1 MLKIKFNLIITL
13 FSVLLLQFSAR
24 AQQKYYNTIVTDTIH
39 INFDNHYKLS
49 HVDIIPFTE
58 TIMLN
63 HKLLHKGDYKFSYST
78 ASFSLSDSLKYS
90 IFDTLFITYE
100 TIKLALRNTYMKRS
114 LAYMYDQKYGDTLR
128 VMKNDE
134 NAFTPES
141 IFGSGI
147 EKSGTIVRGFTVGT
161 TKDFSL
167 NSGLRLQLS
176 GRLSKDIEVVA
187 ALTDENTPIQPEGN
201 TANLQQLDKVF
212 IQIKH
217 PNAIGTFGDYELQE
231 HYGEFGTI
239 SRKLQGLLGEFNYK
253 GQKAYISIASSTGKY
268 TTNQFNGNDGVQ
280 GPYQLTGENNE
291 KDIIIIAGTEK
302 VYIDG
307 IEMKRG
313 ERNDYTIEYS
323 NAQLTFTPNRL
334 ITSASRITVDFEY
347 TDRKY
352 SRTFFGAG
360 VQSNI
365 INNKLGIQFQYLREG
380 DNQDSPIDIS
390 LSDSDKAIL
399 AKAGNDPNKA
409 VKSGVALATPDSQG
423 VTIGIYQKIDTVING
438 QSYTYYRYNPGNPN
452 SMYNVTFSY
461 VGTQQ
466 GDYSMIS
473 IGNFKFVGIKQG
485 DYSPIIFLPLP
496 EMKQLGN
503 FVLNYE
509 PVKGISL
516 DLDLAGSNWD
526 QNRFSTVDDNKNN
539 GYARNLQL
547 KINPRKVEI
556 GKMNLG
562 DIGLSYQ
569 DRFIENRFTP
579 IDRIN
584 SIEFNRNFN
593 ITQTQTPESEQ
604 LREFNLNYIPV
615 KGLNFASS
623 YGYLKRG
630 SDFLSKRFNNTVAFT
645 NNKTYNLNYNLDY
658 VSSKNVGL
666 NSGWLRQ
673 NGSGYFTVWK
683 LQPGVDFLAEN
694 KKDIQTTADTL
705 LSSSLK
711 YYEID
716 PFLKLVDIDGF
727 KLSTKYS
734 LRDDYAPLNGM
745 MLKESRSTA
754 QFFELDYT
762 GLRQFNSTLNVTV
775 NNKSYE
781 EAFKKRGLLNA
792 QTILVR
798 SQSRFNFGRPLSGN
812 YYYEVSTQR
821 TAKLQKVFVKVAQG
835 AGNYVYLGDLNHNGV
850 ADENEFQP
858 TLYDGN
864 YVLVTVPTDQLY
876 PVIDLKTSTRWKINY
891 KDIFDHNSLLGT
903 ILHPFSSET
912 DWRVEENSQEQDYK
926 KIYLLHFSDF
936 QNPDKT
942 IHGTNFIQQDLY
954 LFENDPEFSARLRY
968 SQSKGMDQFSGGIEK
983 SYTRE
988 RSLRINFKMIEEM
1001 SNQTDIVIQNDNLN
1015 APETST
1021 DRREI
1026 TSSSITSDFSYR
1038 PQRNIEVGFK
1048 FNVGKREDDFPVT
1061 PTIIDINTQLIRFTL
1076 SFAGSGRLRIE
1087 FERDEL
1093 NSSAT
1098 TNFIPFQMTE
1108 GNVIGKNFFWR
1119 FNFDYRLSSNLQ
1131 STISYDGR
1139 VQGNERVVH
1148 TARAEVRAFF

>member
-1 MLKIKFNLIITL
+1 MKLKFNLIIT
-13 FSVLLLQFSAR
+13 FISVLILQLSAF
-24 AQQKYYNTIVTDTIH
+24 AQQKYYNTLVTDTIH
-39 INFDNHYKLS
+39 INFDNHYQLS
-49 HVDIIPFTE
+49 HVDIVPFTE
-58 TIMLN
+58 TIMLDN
-63 HKLLHKGDYKFSYST
+63 KLLNKNDYNFSYST
-78 ASFSLSDSLKYS
+78 ASFNLSDSLKYS
-90 IFDTLFITYE
+90 IFDTLFVTYE
-100 TIKLALRNTYMKRS
+100 TIKLALRNSYKKRS
-114 LAYMYDQKYGDTLR
+114 LAYVYNKKLGDTLR
-128 VMKNDE
+128 VME
-134 NAFTPES
+134 NNENNFTPES
-141 IFGSGI
+141 VFGSGI

-176 GRLSKDIEVVA
+176 GHLSKNIEVVA

-201 TANLQQLDKVF
+201 TANLQELDKVF

-217 PNAIGTFGDYELQE
+217 PNAVGTFGDYELQE
-231 HYGEFGTI
+231 NYGEFGTI
-239 SRKLQGLLGEFNYK
+239 NRKLQGLLGEFNYK
-253 GQKAYISIASSTGKY
+253 GQKAYFSIASSTGKY
-268 TTNQFNGNDGVQ
+268 TTNQFNGTDGVQ
-280 GPYQLTGENNE
+280 GPYQLTGKNNE

-323 NAQLTFTPNRL
+323 NAQITFTPNRL

-360 VQSNI
+360 VKSEIFKN
-365 INNKLGIQFQYLREG
+365 QYLREG

-399 AKAGNDPNKA
+399 AAAGNDPNKA
-409 VKSGVALATPDSQG
+409 VKSGVSLATPDSQG

-438 QSYTYYRYNPGNPN
+438 QSYSFYRYNPGSSN
-452 SMYNVTFSY
+452 SLYNVTFSY
-461 VGTQQ
+461 VGSQQ

-485 DYSPIIFLPLP
+485 DYAPVIFLPLP

-503 FVLNYE
+503 FVLNYK
-509 PVKGISL
+509 PVKGISIDMEL
-516 DLDLAGSNWD
+516 SGSNWD
-526 QNRFSTVDDNKNN
+526 QNRFSSIGDNKDN
-539 GYARNLQL
+539 GYARNIQL
-547 KINPRKVEI
+547 KVNPRKIEI
-556 GKMNLG
+556 GKINLG
-562 DIGLSYQ
+562 EAGLSYQ
-569 DRFIENRFTP
+569 DRYIEDRFTP
-579 IDRIN
+579 IDRIDP
-584 SIEFNRNFN
+584 IEFNRDFN
-593 ITQTQTPESEQ
+593 ITQTSTPESEL
-604 LREFNLNYIPV
+604 LREVNLNYIPV
-615 KGLNFASS
+615 KELNFVSS

-630 SDFLSKRFNNTVAFT
+630 SDFLSKRFNNTVTFT
-645 NNKTYNLNYNLDY
+645 DNSTYNLNYNLDY
-658 VSSKNVGL
+658 VYSKNGGI
-666 NSGWLRQ
+666 NSNWLRQ
-673 NGSGYFTVWK
+673 NGSGYLTIWK
-683 LQPGVDFLAEN
+683 FQPGMNFLAEN
-694 KKDIQTTADTL
+694 KNDIQTTADTL
-705 LSSSLK
+705 LTTSLK

-734 LRDDYAPLNGM
+734 LREDYAPLNGI
-745 MLKESRSTA
+745 MLKQSRSTA

-762 GLRQFNSTLNVTV
+762 GLREFNSTLNVTI
-775 NNKSYE
+775 NNKSYT
-781 EAFKKRGLLNA
+781 EAFKKKGMLNA

-798 SQSRFNFGRPLSGN
+798 SQNRFNFGRPVNGN
-812 YYYEVSTQR
+812 FYYEVSTQR
-821 TAKLQKVFVKVAQG
+821 TAKLQKVFVKVSQG
-835 AGNYVYLGDLNHNGV
+835 SGNYIYLGDLNNNGV
-850 ADENEFQP
+850 KDENEFQP
-858 TLYDGN
+858 TLYDGD

-891 KDIFDHNSLLGT
+891 KDIFDKNSLLGT

-912 DWRVEENSQEQDYK
+912 NWRVEENSQEQDYK

-936 QNPDKT
+936 QNPNKT
-942 IHGTNFIQQDLY
+942 IHGTNFIQQDLF

-968 SQSKGMDQFSGGIEK
+968 SQSKGMDQFSGGIEQ

-988 RSLRINFKMIEEM
+988 RSIRINFKMIEEM
-1001 SNQTDIVIQNDNLN
+1001 SNQTDIVNKSDNLS
-1015 APETST
+1015 APASST

-1026 TSSSITSDFSYR
+1026 TSNSITSDFSYR

-1048 FNVGKREDDFPVT
+1048 FNVGKREDDLPVK
-1061 PTIIDINTQLIRFTL
+1061 PTIIDINTQLLRFTL

-1093 NSSAT
+1093 NSNTSE
-1098 TNFIPFQMTE
+1098 NFIPFQMTE
-1108 GNVIGKNFFWR
+1108 GNVLGKNYFWR

-1139 VQGNERVVH
+1139 SQGNERVVH